1 MKTIETEIIF
11 YLASMDFI
19 TNKVI
24 MKSGIEHKTHLEAST
39 EHSKLS
45 SKDQIIYNVIIKETK
60 LIEPALVKQ
69 GKPEKIK

>member
-1 MKTIETEIIF
+1 
-11 YLASMDFI
+11 MDFI

-60 LIEPALVKQ
+60 LIEP
-69 GKPEKIK
+69 EKIK